1 MGQAISEFFRTYIPL
16 KIEVT
21 DIVEIIIISFM
32 LYEVLKWVQSTRAWQ
47 LLKGIIVILV
57 FIALAAIFK
66 LNTILWIVDK
76 AVNVLMFAIVIVFQ
90 PELRKALEQLGSKN
104 LISGI
109 FSFEGNRPSDSAFTE
124 KTISELVKA
133 CFDMG
138 EVKTGA
144 LIVIEQNEL
153 LTDYIRTGINL
164 DAILKKRSKIMLTQ

>member
-66 LNTILWIVDK
+66 LNTILWIVCRY
-76 AVNVLMFAIVIVFQ
+76 
-90 PELRKALEQLGSKN
+90 E
-104 LISGI
+104 I
-109 FSFEGNRPSDSAFTE
+109 FP
-124 KTISELVKA
+124 
-133 CFDMG
+133 CH
-138 EVKTGA
+138 
-144 LIVIEQNEL
+144 
-153 LTDYIRTGINL
+153 
-164 DAILKKRSKIMLTQ
+164 KRSDC

>member
-90 PELRKALEQLGSKN
+90 P
-104 LISGI
+104 
-109 FSFEGNRPSDSAFTE
+109 
-124 KTISELVKA
+124 
-133 CFDMG
+133 
-138 EVKTGA
+138 
-144 LIVIEQNEL
+144 
-153 LTDYIRTGINL
+153 
-164 DAILKKRSKIMLTQ
+164 

>member
-66 LNTILWIVDK
+66 LFSILFFVDM
-76 AVNVLMFAIVIVFQ
+76 AVFVLLFAFFFVFQ
-90 PELRKALEQLGSKN
+90 PDLR
-104 LISGI
+104 
-109 FSFEGNRPSDSAFTE
+109 
-124 KTISELVKA
+124 
-133 CFDMG
+133 
-138 EVKTGA
+138 
-144 LIVIEQNEL
+144 
-153 LTDYIRTGINL
+153 
-164 DAILKKRSKIMLTQ
+164 

>member
-90 PELRKALEQLGSKN
+90 PELRKALEQLGRKRFFE
-104 LISGI
+104 GI
-109 FSFEGNRPSDSAFTE
+109 FPQS
-124 KTISELVKA
+124 
-133 CFDMG
+133 
-138 EVKTGA
+138 
-144 LIVIEQNEL
+144 
-153 LTDYIRTGINL
+153 
-164 DAILKKRSKIMLTQ
+164 

>member
-90 PELRKALEQLGSKN
+90 PELRKALEQLGRKRFFE
-104 LISGI
+104 GI
-109 FSFEGNRPSDSAFTE
+109 FRIIRRQMNDSAMT
-124 KTISELVKA
+124 
-133 CFDMG
+133 
-138 EVKTGA
+138 
-144 LIVIEQNEL
+144 
-153 LTDYIRTGINL
+153 R
-164 DAILKKRSKIMLTQ
+164 